1 MYTTRF
7 ISRPGPLCQC
17 PTGTHTIP
25 RHHRQ
30 AHIQP
35 HDRRDKHTYNP
46 TASDT
51 GTHTTPRRQI
61 QCRTYNPTA
70 SQTDTHTIRRTHTTH
85 RRDGPL
91 SIPDTTKKT
100 EERRV
105 DDACSTTHFRP
116 AFQRYSLPPNPT
128 KRS

>member
-1 MYTTRF
+1 MNNHVYNTFHQQAR
-7 ISRPGPLCQC
+7 
-17 PTGTHTIP
+17 TIVP
-25 RHHRQ
+25 M
-30 AHIQP
+30 P
-35 HDRRDKHTYNP
+35 DRHTYNP
-46 TASDT
+46 TASQTD
-51 GTHTTPRRQI
+51 THTTPRRQI

-116 AFQRYSLPPNPT
+116 AAFQPYS
-128 KRS
+128 